1 MAAPYIASTAPAVST
16 LSADGLSQP
25 AESDASSGKQEE
37 DELWDPLPL

>member
-1 MAAPYIASTAPAVST
+1 MAAPYIASTAPAVS